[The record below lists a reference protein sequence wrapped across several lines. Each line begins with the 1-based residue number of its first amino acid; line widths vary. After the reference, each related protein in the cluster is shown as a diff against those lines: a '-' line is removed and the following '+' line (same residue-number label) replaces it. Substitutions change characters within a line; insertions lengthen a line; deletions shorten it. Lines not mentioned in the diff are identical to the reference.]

1 MNVIWYTIS
10 IKIRRHG
17 NIRKVT
23 RFNVQLYDKE
33 VENDKGNEEKNEA
46 RVQFE
51 EQGFGDNIEDK
62 DVEVVDKRVTRSM
75 TDAKREEMRKE
86 EISTFWMQVE
96 NSECFDEMTIYT
108 VEVPVR
114 EHKKPEVIEAKQKEI
129 ENLEKYG
136 VFEEVEDE
144 GQETVGSRW
153 VITKKE
159 KADGQ
164 KKNYKGRLVAKGFQE
179 KEAPQS
185 DSPTMLRESMKMFFS
200 VAANED
206 FKLRKIDIRAAF
218 LQAKQL
224 DREVFLQPPKD
235 IKRDGYIWKLK
246 KPLYGLNDAS
256 WKFWLRVKK
265 IFKEIGLRRLDG
277 DEAVY

>member
-1 MNVIWYTIS
+1 MKNKVLGTIL
-10 IKIRRHG
+10 K
-17 NIRKVT
+17 
-23 RFNVQLYDKE
+23 
-33 VENDKGNEEKNEA
+33 KN
-46 RVQFE
+46 
-51 EQGFGDNIEDK
+51 
-62 DVEVVDKRVTRSM
+62 DVEEVNKRITRSM

-86 EISTFWMQVE
+86 EISTFWMQMK

-153 VITKKE
+153 VITRKE

-164 KKNYKGRLVAKGFQE
+164 KQKVKGRLVAKGFQE

-185 DSPTMLRESMKMFFS
+185 DSPTMLREFIKMLFS
-200 VAANED
+200 VVANED
-206 FKLRKIDIRAAF
+206 
-218 LQAKQL
+218 
-224 DREVFLQPPKD
+224 
-235 IKRDGYIWKLK
+235 
-246 KPLYGLNDAS
+246 LN
-256 WKFWLRVKK
+256 
-265 IFKEIGLRRLDG
+265 
-277 DEAVY
+277 